1 MNVDDLI
8 VPRFASEREEA
19 EWWEANPD
27 FVLKLFERAKANG
40 TLGNGSVK
48 RRLAAQEA
56 AKAGALKL
64 DSADLSLA
72 NRLAERKGIERDVYL
87 KDLVHAALLREAEAL
102 GESSAA

>member
-27 FVLKLFERAKANG
+27 FVLKLFERAGANG
-40 TLGNGSVK
+40 TLGSGSVK

-56 AKAGALKL
+56 AKAEALKL

-87 KDLVHAALLREAEAL
+87 KDLVHAALLKEAEAL
-102 GESSAA
+102 DESSAA

>member
-1 MNVDDLI
+1 MSVEELKM
-8 VPRFASEREEA
+8 PRFESEHAEA
-19 EWWEANPD
+19 DWWAANPD
-27 FVLKLFERAKANG
+27 FALKVLERAKANG

-56 AKAGALKL
+56 ARAQVLNL
-64 DSADLSLA
+64 DSADLTLA

-87 KDLVHAALLREAEAL
+87 KGLVHDALLKEAEAL